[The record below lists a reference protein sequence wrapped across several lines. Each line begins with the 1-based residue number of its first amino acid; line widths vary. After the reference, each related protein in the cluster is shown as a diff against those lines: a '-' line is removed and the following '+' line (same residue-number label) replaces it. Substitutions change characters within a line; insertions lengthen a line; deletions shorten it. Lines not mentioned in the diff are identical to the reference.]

1 MQSSVNPFVATGNID
16 PDNFCDRVNESSRL
30 IKSLTNGNNIVLIS
44 PRRMG
49 KTELIKFCYQK
60 NEIKHKYH
68 TFLIDILHTSSLKE
82 FTLLL
87 GKEIFDTLQPRGKK
101 ALSAFIGALKSING
115 KFGFDPATGSPV
127 FNIQLGDFDKPEYT
141 LKEIFHYLSIADKP
155 CIIAIDEFQQIAKYP
170 EKNIEA
176 LLRSHI
182 QKAANCNFIFAGSQ
196 RHMMQEMFL
205 SSSRP
210 FYRSSD
216 MLELKAIERPVYISF
231 VVKQFAAGH
240 KKISP
245 ENAGKV
251 YDLFNGH
258 TFYVQKTFN
267 EAFADTPSGKE
278 CTLPIIKSAINCIV
292 SYYDGIFREA
302 LSNVSEKQK
311 ELLYAIAADGEA
323 KQITSA
329 TFFKKH
335 SLYSTGSVQA
345 AAKKLLEKDLIT
357 YADCTYSVT
366 DKLFALWINKMNGT
380 SLLTDGYLADG
391 VLD

>member
-1 MQSSVNPFVATGNID
+1 
-16 PDNFCDRVNESSRL
+16 
-30 IKSLTNGNNIVLIS
+30 
-44 PRRMG
+44 
-49 KTELIKFCYQK
+49 
-60 NEIKHKYH
+60 
-68 TFLIDILHTSSLKE
+68 
-82 FTLLL
+82 
-87 GKEIFDTLQPRGKK
+87 
-101 ALSAFIGALKSING
+101 
-115 KFGFDPATGSPV
+115 
-127 FNIQLGDFDKPEYT
+127 
-141 LKEIFHYLSIADKP
+141 
-155 CIIAIDEFQQIAKYP
+155 
-170 EKNIEA
+170 
-176 LLRSHI
+176 
-182 QKAANCNFIFAGSQ
+182 
-196 RHMMQEMFL
+196 
-205 SSSRP
+205 
-210 FYRSSD
+210 